1 MLLLHN
7 FFLLFTGEEIKMVSS
22 PFYFHQG
29 ININKNFMAEELYIA
44 SDIIEGIKFDII
56 VSKSGVREIL
66 INKNSES
73 DDRSDIT
80 QVSSDDQKVMSVFTQ
95 LREYFDRKRKDFEL
109 PLGILG
115 TDFQK
120 KVWDNLRKIPYGE
133 TISYGELAN
142 RMGDKNLMRAVA
154 AANGANPIPI
164 IIPCHRVIGADGSL
178 TGYGSGLDVK
188 QKLLELEGSWSL
200 SLF

>member
-1 MLLLHN
+1 
-7 FFLLFTGEEIKMVSS
+7 
-22 PFYFHQG
+22 
-29 ININKNFMAEELYIA
+29 MAEELYIA

>member
-1 MLLLHN
+1 MKQKKI
-7 FFLLFTGEEIKMVSS
+7 T
-22 PFYFHQG
+22 
-29 ININKNFMAEELYIA
+29 AEELYCATDTIGRIRL
-44 SDIIEGIKFDII
+44 DIIL
-56 VSKSGVREIL
+56 SKNGVREIL

-73 DDRSDIT
+73 FDISELNKISPEDPR
-80 QVSSDDQKVMSVFTQ
+80 VKNIFKQ
-95 LREYFDRKRKDFEL
+95 LREYFEGQRKEFDL
-109 PLGILG
+109 PLEILG

-120 KVWDNLRKIPYGE
+120 KVWDELTQIPYGE

-142 RMGDKNLMRAVA
+142 RTGDKNLMRAVA
-154 AANGANPIPI
+154 AANGSNPIPI

-178 TGYGSGLDVK
+178 TGYGGGLDVK

>member
-1 MLLLHN
+1 M
-7 FFLLFTGEEIKMVSS
+7 K
-22 PFYFHQG
+22 
-29 ININKNFMAEELYIA
+29 NIFMSEELYFA
-44 SDIIEGIKFDII
+44 TETIEGIRFDIVI
-56 VSKSGVREIL
+56 SKSGVREIL
-66 INKNSES
+66 INKKSGS
-73 DDRSDIT
+73 DNFSDMT
-80 QVSSDDQKVMSVFTQ
+80 QINPEDLKVINVFTQ
-95 LREYFDRKRKDFEL
+95 LKEYFNRQRKEFDL
-109 PLGILG
+109 PLEILG

-120 KVWDNLRKIPYGE
+120 KVWDELTKIPYGE

-178 TGYGSGLDVK
+178 TGYGGGLDVK
-188 QKLLELEGSWSL
+188 QKLLELEGSWTL